1 MCASEMSSC
10 RLLLRGGSAAAA
22 VVAEVGKK
30 KERRRK
36 MRVTELNI
44 VCINLRKSSLFLLF
58 GFRLVGWL
66 GWLGGEEKVAVA
78 VIYEGGWVGQNLWR

>member
-1 MCASEMSSC
+1 MCASETSSC

-22 VVAEVGKK
+22 AAAAVVVVAEVGKK

-44 VCINLRKSSLFLLF
+44 VRKKFAISVV

-66 GWLGGEEKVAVA
+66 VGW
-78 VIYEGGWVGQNLWR
+78 